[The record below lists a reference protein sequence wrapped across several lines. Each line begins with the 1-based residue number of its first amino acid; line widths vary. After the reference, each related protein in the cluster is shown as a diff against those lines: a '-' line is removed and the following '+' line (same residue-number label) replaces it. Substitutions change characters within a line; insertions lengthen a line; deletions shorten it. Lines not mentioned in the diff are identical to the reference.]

1 MPAGLRILCMALAL
15 AAPTAARDAPP
26 DSAPWVVVDYSVPLR
41 TYRVAGDATLLSRR
55 FTPGTTVDLLIAAAA
70 LESGQ
75 VDATTVI
82 PVRGESYSLPRALK
96 EANDDFF
103 AQLLKRTGY
112 EPLHRFLIRSQY
124 TPGIPDAIASFADL
138 ARGEPLRVT
147 VFEQNLLVQAIVTRR
162 APLHEEHSAS
172 LERWLAIEAPR
183 LSWGTSGSGEIAEGP
198 GKVHWFNGAV
208 RMKDGQHVIT
218 VAVLGEA
225 SAPAGLNRL
234 KAYLEAKR

>member
-1 MPAGLRILCMALAL
+1 MPAGLILFMALAL
-15 AAPTAARDAPP
+15 AAPAAERDAPP
-26 DSAPWVVVDYSVPLR
+26 DSPPWVVVDYSVGQG

-75 VDATTVI
+75 VTAETII

-112 EPLHRFLIRSQY
+112 EPLRQFLIRSQY
-124 TPGIPDAIASFADL
+124 TPGIPEAVASFAEL

-147 VFEQNLLVQAIVTRR
+147 VFEQNLLVQSIVTRR
-162 APLHEEHSAS
+162 APLRDEHSGS
-172 LERWLAIEAPR
+172 LQRWLALEAPR
-183 LSWGTSGSGEIAEGP
+183 SSWGTSGSGEIAEGP
-198 GKVHWFNGAV
+198 LKVHWFNGAV
-208 RMKDGQHVIT
+208 RMKDGSHVIT
-218 VAVLGEA
+218 VAVVGEA
-225 SAPAGLNRL
+225 PAPAGLNRL
-234 KAYLEAKR
+234 RAYLDGKR